1 MFKPWEQKDEDEKIN
16 NNEEHLSENVSE
28 KKTNTILKG
37 NKLIGDINVTC
48 DLELSGD
55 IEGNITSVQRSNI
68 VIKGICKG
76 NIETREGNVD
86 IQGELQSGNITAG
99 NDVNIIGKFNGGQI
113 KANGKIFINGEFNGK
128 LQGKEIEIGSNARG
142 KGDIQYEESI
152 SIAKGSRVEGQINQV
167 QELKLIKNT
176 PETEALDIEPP
187 SKEMTG
193 TQ

>member
-1 MFKPWEQKDEDEKIN
+1 MFKPWEQKDENEKIN
-16 NNEEHLSENVSE
+16 NSEEHLSENFSE

-37 NKLIGDINVTC
+37 NNLIGDINVTC

-55 IEGNITSVQRSNI
+55 IEGNITSVQHSNI

-76 NIETREGNVD
+76 NIETSEGNVD
-86 IQGELQSGNITAG
+86 IQGELQGGNITAG
-99 NDVNIIGKFNGGQI
+99 NDVNILGKFNGGHV
-113 KANGKIFINGEFNGK
+113 KANGKIYVNGEFNGK
-128 LQGKEIEIGSNARG
+128 LQAKEIEIGANARG

-176 PETEALDIEPP
+176 SGTEALDIEPP